1 MQMCVWV
8 VVGWKDT
15 WLGGWKDA
23 HFGSCHEWICF
34 HCIVC
39 KNGTNHKHLI
49 HCRCHLKLC
58 VFKLASSYYYCLYWE
73 LKTGHKKD
81 GIYHLWFTGNALLN
95 CFYPNV
101 WKKDV
106 HKKTSSITFDS
117 LWVRNC
123 DRALVAGAYY
133 PVNGHIWQNL
143 NLFSGKPLQIHI
155 KYDQCTEW
163 KMLM

>member
-1 MQMCVWV
+1 MQMCVCGWV
-8 VVGWKDT
+8 CGWVGGRMRILKHVMNEYAFTGCKKWHQSQTNIWFTVV
-15 WLGGWKDA
+15 
-23 HFGSCHEWICF
+23 F
-34 HCIVC
+34 
-39 KNGTNHKHLI
+39 
-49 HCRCHLKLC
+49 KLC
-58 VFKLASSYYYCLYWE
+58 VFKSASSYYCLYC
-73 LKTGHKKD
+73 HKKD
-81 GIYHLWFTGNALLN
+81 GIYHLWFTGNALLH

-101 WKKDV
+101 WKEDV

-133 PVNGHIWQNL
+133 PVNDHIWQNL

-163 KMLM
+163 KMLL